1 MIDRYYI
8 QPEEIPMINAI
19 ARRFRQFMV
28 GWKSQITYFYRGY
41 SQNHSRSSP
50 QGRIW
55 LRLIG
60 GVMALL
66 LALSFIHP
74 GIAEQA
80 EPAAANNNNSFLV
93 ATRVI
98 PPFVISEN
106 NQLSGFSID
115 LWRSIANKTGI
126 KSEFVEYSTVADLL
140 SAVKDGKANAGIA
153 AISITAERQENFDF
167 SLPMFAGGLQIMVR
181 PPEANGGA
189 LGNILQLIFSPTL
202 FQVVGLA
209 LLLIVVAAHIIWL
222 SERNHKEGMIDK
234 SYFPGIF
241 KACWWAAA
249 TLATQADEM
258 PKGVIGRVIAIIWM
272 FIGVLFVA
280 YFTAAA
286 TTSLTVQQLQGDI
299 KSVDD
304 LPGKLVATTAGSTA
318 AKYLR
323 DHKISV
329 LEVPK
334 IEQAYEALQTKKADA
349 VVFDAPVLLF
359 YAANQG
365 NGKVEIVGSVFREEN
380 YGIVLPNNSPYR
392 KQINSALLSLRE
404 DGTYQSLYDKWFDVK
419 KS

>member
-1 MIDRYYI
+1 M
-8 QPEEIPMINAI
+8 P
-19 ARRFRQFMV
+19 
-28 GWKSQITYFYRGY
+28 YFYKGY
-41 SQNHSRSSP
+41 GKNKSKHSPKRH
-50 QGRIW
+50 IW
-55 LRLIG
+55 L
-60 GVMALL
+60 ALL
-66 LALSFIHP
+66 SGLMAMLLVLSVVNPGLAQKPPEPSTKSFV
-74 GIAEQA
+74 
-80 EPAAANNNNSFLV
+80 V

-98 PPFVISEN
+98 PPFVFAKKDE
-106 NQLSGFSID
+106 LSGFSID
-115 LWRSIANKTGI
+115 LWRSIATKLGI
-126 KSEFVEYSTVADLL
+126 ESKFVEYSTVPDLL
-140 SAVKDGKANAGIA
+140 SAVKDGKANVGIA

-167 SLPMFAGGLQIMVR
+167 SLPMFAAGLQIMVR

-189 LGNILQLIFSPTL
+189 FSNIFQLLFSTTLLQVFGI
-202 FQVVGLA
+202 A
-209 LLLIVVAAHIIWL
+209 LLLIVVAAHVIWL

-258 PKGVIGRVIAIIWM
+258 PKGVLGRVIAIIWM

-299 KSVDD
+299 RSVDD
-304 LPGKLVATTAGSTA
+304 LPGKVVATTAGSTA

-323 DHKISV
+323 EQKIPV

-334 IEQAYEALQTKKADA
+334 IEQAYDALQTKKADA

-365 NGKVEIVGSVFREEN
+365 QGKVEVVGSVFREEN
-380 YGIVLPNNSPYR
+380 YGIVLPNNSSYR
-392 KQINSALLSLRE
+392 KQINSALLSLKE
-404 DGTYQSLYDKWFDVK
+404 DGTYQALYDKWFDAK